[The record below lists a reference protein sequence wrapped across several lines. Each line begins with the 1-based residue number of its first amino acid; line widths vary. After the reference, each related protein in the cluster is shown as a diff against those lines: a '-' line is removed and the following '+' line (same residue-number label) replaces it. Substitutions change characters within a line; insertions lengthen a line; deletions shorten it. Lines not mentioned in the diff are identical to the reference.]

1 MNSAAVLALL
11 DLFISGAEKLTPVV
25 QDLVNKGE
33 ISIEQQN
40 AALAR
45 LAAIRDGSG
54 FGPGWKT
61 DAERSETPPSA

>member
-1 MNSAAVLALL
+1 MNPAAILSLL
-11 DLFISGAEKLTPVV
+11 DLFISGAEKLTPIV

-33 ISIEQQN
+33 ITVEQQN

-45 LAAIRDGSG
+45 ISAIRDGTG

-61 DAERSETPPSA
+61 DAERGATPNV